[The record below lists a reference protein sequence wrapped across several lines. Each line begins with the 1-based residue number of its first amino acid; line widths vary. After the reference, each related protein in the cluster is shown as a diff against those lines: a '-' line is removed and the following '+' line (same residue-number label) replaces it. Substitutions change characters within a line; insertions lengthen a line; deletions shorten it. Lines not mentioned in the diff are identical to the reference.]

1 MPKKRMGRKA
11 WLITWEWTGASA
23 AIPEDEVIA
32 AILHPLTNPKLVKR
46 MMELLYAARE
56 YKPIDKLS
64 ALSSNPYPAEYNLVN
79 VEHELKDGEIWHQRV
94 PQQGQIYC
102 GHNPR
107 LYARCVDDLRLK
119 DTSDP
124 DAGLIWKERDYQSTI
139 RYKFDD

>member
-1 MPKKRMGRKA
+1 VPKKQTGRKA
-11 WLITWEWTGASA
+11 WLITWEWTGSST
-23 AIPEDEVIA
+23 AIPDDEVVA
-32 AILHPLTNPKLVKR
+32 AILHPLTSP
-46 MMELLYAARE
+46 MELLYAARE
-56 YKPIDKLS
+56 YKAVDKLG

-79 VEHELKDGEIWHQRV
+79 VEQELSDGGIWHQRV

-124 DAGLIWKERDYQSTI
+124 DAGLIWKERDYPKTI
-139 RYKFDD
+139 RYSLND